1 MEFLS
6 DLYSKQFQYLK
17 SVCLNNNQPN
27 SLIISGSDFNLIRKI
42 ALNYAELLTN
52 PNKYQDVESILKVL
66 KGENI
71 DISPY
76 ILIVEKTF
84 LEDKKRFKKKIY
96 RDDISLIHSTFK
108 TKEGNFRNRVCIIDS
123 LDDLA
128 VDASNSLLKI
138 IEEPND
144 STYFI
149 LLSRKKANI
158 LPTIKSRSHCINF
171 DRYNFDIYKKIFKNE
186 HGDVHGDDLINYL
199 YRLSRGSME
208 FSDKFMNSNLNDID
222 DHFKKILENNNL
234 IKHNT
239 ADHYVNFIIRNKFTN
254 EEVINFFNYCQL
266 KINYEIQNNPKVKR
280 ISIISM
286 LDSYYYIDYIKNMY
300 SVYNLKLEACVISL
314 FRNLKNA

>member
-6 DLYSKQFQYLK
+6 ELYSKQFQYLK
-17 SVCLNNNQPN
+17 NVCLNSNQPN
-27 SLIISGSDFNLIRKI
+27 SLIISGSDFNLTRKI

-71 DISPY
+71 EISPY
-76 ILIVEKTF
+76 ILIIEKTF

-96 RDDISLIHSTFK
+96 RDDISLIRSTFK
-108 TKEGNFRNRVCIIDS
+108 TKEDNFRNRVCIIDS

-158 LPTIKSRSHCINF
+158 LPTIRSRSHCINF
-171 DRYNFDIYKKIFKNE
+171 DRYNFDIFKKIFKNE
-186 HGDVHGDDLINYL
+186 HGDAHSDDLINYL
-199 YRLSRGSME
+199 YKLSRGSME
-208 FSDKFMNSNLNDID
+208 FADNFINSNLDDLD
-222 DHFKKILENNNL
+222 DHFKKILENSNL

-239 ADHYVNFIIRNKFTN
+239 ADHYLDFIIRNKFTN

-300 SVYNLKLEACVISL
+300 SVYNLKLEACIISL
-314 FRNLKNA
+314 FRKLKNA